1 MKKSLSLKL
10 SVCFS
15 SVVLVTCLILVG
27 TCTWIF
33 QKAESAIQDIRY
45 EDILDG
51 YKLNVKS
58 QVQSALTLV
67 DYYYQ
72 QELSGALSEAQAQEQ
87 AKEAVRALRYADDQ
101 GGYLWIDGTD
111 YTLIMHPILPEKEGS
126 NRKEL
131 QDCNGVMII
140 QEIMKTAQA
149 GGGFNEFVFTKSD
162 GVTEAPKIAYS
173 EAFEPWNWVLTTGC
187 YSDDIAGNIAAS
199 ENNAQINSIFD
210 KCSLAL
216 IIESIILVIV
226 MMLLSVFVITRMVKI
241 LEVVKGKLENVSN
254 GDLTGELDSRFTARQ
269 DEIGAMVKHTN
280 QAVGNFRG
288 IISNSLTTSRAVSSS
303 TADVKSMTD
312 SAIDATQQIA
322 TAIEGVANE
331 ATTQASAIS
340 NMMSSVNEMQSGT
353 HEISDAVKEIGE
365 YTTKLSNNSIQ
376 MKKHIEAMSH
386 GSENMSEQV
395 NTISNKITETN
406 ETIKQMTNIL
416 NSIEEIASET
426 NLLALNASIEA
437 AHAGEAGR
445 GFAVVADNI
454 KKLSENTSAELD
466 SINSIITDLV
476 KRFEEC
482 TDCIEQVVNSN
493 QINITDTNEV
503 IKSFQVLD
511 QGISVTGEKVERIN
525 AILVNTLD
533 EIDAV
538 SSQAAEIERG
548 AESSAA
554 ASQEVTASSEEL
566 AALMNSIGN
575 STDTL
580 NTEAEGLV
588 EKLNAFTV

>member
-72 QELSGALSEAQAQEQ
+72 QQLSGALSEAQAQEE

-140 QEIMKTAQA
+140 QEIMKAAQA

-216 IIESIILVIV
+216 IIESVILVIV

-280 QAVGNFRG
+280 QAVSNFRG
-288 IISNSLTTSRAVSSS
+288 LISNSLTTSRAVSSS

-365 YTTKLSNNSIQ
+365 YTTKLNNNSIQ

-395 NTISNKITETN
+395 NTISNKIT
-406 ETIKQMTNIL
+406 
-416 NSIEEIASET
+416 ET

-503 IKSFQVLD
+503 IKSFKVLD

>member
-1 MKKSLSLKL
+1 MKKSLSFKL

-15 SVVLVTCLILVG
+15 SVVLVICLILVG
-27 TCTWIF
+27 TCSWMF
-33 QKAESAIQDIRY
+33 KKAETAIQDIRY

-72 QELSGALSEAQAQEQ
+72 QQLSGKLTESQAQEQ

-111 YTLIMHPILPEKEGS
+111 YTLVMHPILREKEGS
-126 NRKEL
+126 NRREL
-131 QDCNGVMII
+131 EDCNGVMII
-140 QEIMKTAQA
+140 QEIMKAAEA

-187 YSDDIAGNIAAS
+187 YSDDLNDNIAIS
-199 ENNAQINSIFD
+199 ENNAQINNIFD

-216 IIESIILVIV
+216 IIESILLIIV
-226 MMLLSVFVITRMVKI
+226 MMLLSVFVITRMVKL
-241 LEVVKGKLENVSN
+241 LEIVKGKLENVSN
-254 GDLTGELDSRFTARQ
+254 GDLTGELDSRFTKRQ
-269 DEIGAMVKHTN
+269 DEIGAMIKHTN
-280 QAVGNFRG
+280 RAVGNFRG
-288 IISNSLTTSRAVSSS
+288 IISNSLTTSKAVSNS
-303 TADVKSMTD
+303 TADVKSLTD

-340 NMMSSVNEMQSGT
+340 NMMSSVTEMQAGT
-353 HEISDAVKEIGE
+353 QEISDAVKEIDE

-395 NTISNKITETN
+395 NTIATKITETN

-493 QINITDTNEV
+493 QINISDTNEV
-503 IKSFQVLD
+503 IKAFKVLD
-511 QGISVTGEKVERIN
+511 QGISVTGEKVVRIN
-525 AILVNTLD
+525 AVLANTLN
-533 EIDAV
+533 EIEAV

>member
-1 MKKSLSLKL
+1 MFK
-10 SVCFS
+10 
-15 SVVLVTCLILVG
+15 
-27 TCTWIF
+27 
-33 QKAESAIQDIRY
+33 KAETAIQDIRY

-72 QELSGALSEAQAQEQ
+72 QQLSGKLTESQAQEQ

-111 YTLIMHPILPEKEGS
+111 YTLVMHPILREKEGS
-126 NRKEL
+126 NRREL
-131 QDCNGVMII
+131 EDCNGVMII
-140 QEIMKTAQA
+140 QEIMKAAEA

-187 YSDDIAGNIAAS
+187 YSDDINDNIAIS
-199 ENNAQINSIFD
+199 ENNAQINNIFD

-216 IIESIILVIV
+216 IIESILLIIV
-226 MMLLSVFVITRMVKI
+226 MMLLSVFVITRMVKL
-241 LEVVKGKLENVSN
+241 LEIVKGKLENVSN
-254 GDLTGELDSRFTARQ
+254 GDLTG
-269 DEIGAMVKHTN
+269 
-280 QAVGNFRG
+280 
-288 IISNSLTTSRAVSSS
+288 
-303 TADVKSMTD
+303 
-312 SAIDATQQIA
+312 
-322 TAIEGVANE
+322 
-331 ATTQASAIS
+331 
-340 NMMSSVNEMQSGT
+340 
-353 HEISDAVKEIGE
+353 
-365 YTTKLSNNSIQ
+365 
-376 MKKHIEAMSH
+376 
-386 GSENMSEQV
+386 
-395 NTISNKITETN
+395 
-406 ETIKQMTNIL
+406 
-416 NSIEEIASET
+416 
-426 NLLALNASIEA
+426 
-437 AHAGEAGR
+437 
-445 GFAVVADNI
+445 
-454 KKLSENTSAELD
+454 ELD

-493 QINITDTNEV
+493 QINISDTNEV
-503 IKSFQVLD
+503 IKAFKVLD
-511 QGISVTGEKVERIN
+511 QGISVTGEKVVRIN
-525 AILVNTLD
+525 AVLANTLN
-533 EIDAV
+533 EIEAV

>member
-15 SVVLVTCLILVG
+15 SVVLVTCLIQVG
-27 TCTWIF
+27 TCTWMF
-33 QKAESAIQDIRY
+33 KKAEASIQEIRY

-58 QVQSALTLV
+58 QVQSALTLI

-72 QELSGALSEAQAQEQ
+72 QELSGALSESQAQEQ

-111 YTLIMHPILPEKEGS
+111 YTLIMHPILQDKEGS

-140 QEIMKTAQA
+140 QEIMKVAKA

-187 YSDDIAGNIAAS
+187 YSDDINNNILAS
-199 ENNAQINSIFD
+199 ENNAQIINIFN

-216 IIESIILVIV
+216 IIESINLIIV

-254 GDLTGELDSRFTARQ
+254 GDLTGELDNRFTARQ
-269 DEIGAMVKHTN
+269 DEIGAMIKHTN

-288 IISNSLTTSRAVSSS
+288 LISNSLTTSRAVSSS

-365 YTTKLSNNSIQ
+365 YTTKLNNNSIQ

-395 NTISNKITETN
+395 NTIATKITETN

-503 IKSFQVLD
+503 IKSFKVLD

>member
-1 MKKSLSLKL
+1 
-10 SVCFS
+10 
-15 SVVLVTCLILVG
+15 
-27 TCTWIF
+27 
-33 QKAESAIQDIRY
+33 
-45 EDILDG
+45 
-51 YKLNVKS
+51 
-58 QVQSALTLV
+58 
-67 DYYYQ
+67 
-72 QELSGALSEAQAQEQ
+72 
-87 AKEAVRALRYADDQ
+87 
-101 GGYLWIDGTD
+101 
-111 YTLIMHPILPEKEGS
+111 
-126 NRKEL
+126 
-131 QDCNGVMII
+131 
-140 QEIMKTAQA
+140 
-149 GGGFNEFVFTKSD
+149 
-162 GVTEAPKIAYS
+162 
-173 EAFEPWNWVLTTGC
+173 
-187 YSDDIAGNIAAS
+187 
-199 ENNAQINSIFD
+199 
-210 KCSLAL
+210 
-216 IIESIILVIV
+216 

-254 GDLTGELDSRFTARQ
+254 GDLTGELDNRFTARQ
-269 DEIGAMVKHTN
+269 DEIGAMIKHTN

-288 IISNSLTTSRAVSSS
+288 LISNSLTTSRAVSSS

-365 YTTKLSNNSIQ
+365 YTTKLNNNSIQ

-395 NTISNKITETN
+395 NTIATKITETN
-406 ETIKQMTNIL
+406 ETIKQMPNIL

-503 IKSFQVLD
+503 IKSFKVLD

>member
-1 MKKSLSLKL
+1 MKKSLSFRL

-27 TCTWIF
+27 TCTWMF
-33 QKAESAIQDIRY
+33 QKAEAAIQEIRY

-67 DYYYQ
+67 NYYYQ
-72 QELSGALSEAQAQEQ
+72 QELSGALSESKAQEQ

-111 YTLIMHPILPEKEGS
+111 YTLVMHPILQEKEGS

-140 QEIMKTAQA
+140 QEIMKAAEA

-187 YSDDIAGNIAAS
+187 YSDDINGFIETS
-199 ENNAQINSIFD
+199 ENNAQINNIFS

-216 IIESIILVIV
+216 IIESILLIIV
-226 MMLLSVFVITRMVKI
+226 MMLLSVLVISRMVKV

-254 GDLTGELDSRFTARQ
+254 GDLTGELDNRFAARQ
-269 DEIGAMVKHTN
+269 DEIGAMIKHTN

-288 IISNSLTTSRAVSSS
+288 IIRNSLTTSRAVSSS

-353 HEISDAVKEIGE
+353 HEISDAVREIDE
-365 YTTKLSNNSIQ
+365 YTTKLSNSSIQ

-386 GSENMSEQV
+386 GSADMSEQV
-395 NTISNKITETN
+395 NTIATKITETN
-406 ETIKQMTNIL
+406 GTIKQMTNIL

-503 IKSFQVLD
+503 IKSFKVLD
-511 QGISVTGEKVERIN
+511 QGISVTGEKVARIN
-525 AILVNTLD
+525 AVLANTLN
-533 EIDAV
+533 EIEAV

-580 NTEAEGLV
+580 NAEAEGLV